1 MADNNRYRDEQWRS
15 SGQQGDHY
23 GQSGRRNDRN
33 EEGNR
38 DDLSSGSEYMGYQG
52 NQSRNIGQWN
62 DQRGSSNRQQQ
73 NWNQGQQQQQQQQ
86 RVNYVPDHNEGEHYG
101 HGHHGEGGWQRE
113 QNDRLNE
120 HAGYTQTQ
128 GGAQKGNRS
137 QQRNYDESNS
147 YNQGRDREHSRY
159 EQSNWDPRYRDEH
172 ESRREQYGSGNNL
185 YGDRQNSFDRYR
197 NRDRNENEGAS
208 WLGDHDGHRTR
219 ETGRSDYRH
228 ESRSENRGAY
238 AGKGPKNYQRSKER
252 IYEDVCDRLF
262 IDDRL
267 DASEIEVNVDNNEV
281 VLSGTVTS
289 KEAKRR
295 AEDLAES
302 IPGVRNVENRIRVVA
317 PDAGTTE
324 TMNTIIRNAGNM
336 PDQHHH

>member
-15 SGQQGDHY
+15 SGQQGDQY
-23 GQSGRRNDRN
+23 GQSGRRNYREDD
-33 EEGNR
+33 GNR

-52 NQSRNIGQWN
+52 GQSRNIGQWN
-62 DQRGSSNRQQQ
+62 DQRSGQSSQRQQQ
-73 NWNQGQQQQQQQQ
+73 NWNQGQQQ
-86 RVNYVPDHNEGEHYG
+86 RVNYVPDHNEGEHYT
-101 HGHHGEGGWQRE
+101 HGHHQEGGWQRE

-120 HAGYTQTQ
+120 HAGYSQTQ
-128 GGAQKGNRS
+128 GRDNRT
-137 QQRNYDESNS
+137 QRRHHDDTNS

-159 EQSNWDPRYRDEH
+159 EQSNWDPRYRDEQ
-172 ESRREQYGSGNNL
+172 ESRGEQYRSGTNL
-185 YGDRQNSFDRYR
+185 YSDRQNSTDRYR
-197 NRDRNENEGAS
+197 NRDRNEHEGAS
-208 WLGDHDGHRTR
+208 LFGDHDGHRTR

-238 AGKGPKNYQRSKER
+238 AGRGPKNYQRSKER
-252 IYEDVCDRLF
+252 IYEDVCDRLY

-281 VLSGTVTS
+281 VLTGTVTS

-302 IPGVRNVENRIRVVA
+302 IPGVRNVENRIKVVA